1 MVNDGISEEDET
13 RVQISLYV
21 EKSTLD
27 FIDRSAKEHKMSRN
41 GFMVYS
47 ALKYAKELIN
57 KETDEV
63 LNRERFINS

>member
-1 MVNDGISEEDET
+1 MIDGISEEDET

-21 EKSTLD
+21 EKSTLE

-63 LNRERFINS
+63 LNRERSLNS